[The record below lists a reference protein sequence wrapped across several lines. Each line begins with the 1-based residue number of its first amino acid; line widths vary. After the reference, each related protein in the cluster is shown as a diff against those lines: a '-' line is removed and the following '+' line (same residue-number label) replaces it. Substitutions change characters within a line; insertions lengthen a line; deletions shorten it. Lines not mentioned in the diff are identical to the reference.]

1 MIGLTTVVEA
11 AMKAALAGA
20 LLLATPACVREAR
33 ASGHGAESH
42 GGDHAVEEIDESVD
56 VKDRGV
62 GLGDYRIR
70 AYYPVE
76 AQKSTVRFVLYAKVA
91 KDRYQEISQLVSNRK
106 HKLRDQVIVATRMTP
121 LGMFDEP
128 DLESFRRR
136 ILMRLKRAVPEL
148 EIDDVY
154 VSDFQLEVQSL

>member
-1 MIGLTTVVEA
+1 
-11 AMKAALAGA
+11 
-20 LLLATPACVREAR
+20 VRVAI
-33 ASGHGAESH
+33 ASDHGAESH
-42 GGDHAVEEIDESVD
+42 GSEFAAEAIDESVD

-62 GLGDYRIR
+62 ELGDYRIR

-76 AQKSTVRFVLYAKVA
+76 AQKSTVWFALYAKVG
-91 KDRYQEISQLVSNRK
+91 KERYQEISELVTNRK

-121 LGMFDEP
+121 LGVFDEP
-128 DLESFRRR
+128 GLESFRRR

>member
-1 MIGLTTVVEA
+1 MSVIRT
-11 AMKAALAGA
+11 AMRSRAPALIVILSCAGQTA
-20 LLLATPACVREAR
+20 L
-33 ASGHGAESH
+33 ASGHGAASH
-42 GGDHAVEEIDESVD
+42 GDDHAAVEIDESID
-56 VKDRGV
+56 VKNRGV
-62 GLGDYRIR
+62 ELGEYRIR

-91 KDRYQEISQLVSNRK
+91 KERYQEVSQLVSNRK
-106 HKLRDQVIVATRMTP
+106 HKLRDEVIVATRMTP
-121 LGMFDEP
+121 LGVFDAP
-128 DLESFRRR
+128 GLDSFRRR